1 MLVVPGVAVGNGGA
15 LCYAV
20 DLVAVVPPRHHSTV
34 FRSSVSQPPVRFSVV
49 VHDDRAAV
57 SQLGLKHD
65 GGLAHS
71 NRHALAVLP
80 EDDSLK
86 EKKEN

>member
-1 MLVVPGVAVGNGGA
+1 
-15 LCYAV
+15 
-20 DLVAVVPPRHHSTV
+20 
-34 FRSSVSQPPVRFSVV
+34 
-49 VHDDRAAV
+49 
-57 SQLGLKHD
+57 LKHD

-80 EDDSLK
+80 EDHRLK